1 MLTLNT
7 QIEANNPMANK
18 IGVKLKILIKKEEI
32 GMENKVPLGTK
43 YLLEVLTIISL
54 MKISRNILN
63 NSVVLKRPRLSG
75 IGI

>member
-75 IGI
+75 TK